1 MVLAAAITGGI
12 LLATQASGSNS
23 TLENSTTT
31 TDLTQVSDATNS
43 NSTML
48 ITGDAPGL
56 FCPGYGMGFGGH
68 GMGFGR
74 HGMGGFG
81 QIQVSDEYKTAVTTV
96 AENDTDVQQLLS
108 NGYNVTKVMPIIKT
122 TIDAQGNV
130 VTKATN
136 ATLAP
141 VKDTTGVAFVSV
153 DLQQSKVTQIVTYTR
168 TVIEK

>member
-12 LLATQASGSNS
+12 LLATQASGSTVGNS
-23 TLENSTTT
+23 TT

-43 NSTML
+43 NPAML

-56 FCPGYGMGFGGH
+56 FDPGYGMGFGGH

-108 NGYNVTKVMPIIKT
+108 IGYNVTKVMPIIKT

-136 ATLAP
+136 ATLVL
-141 VKDTTGVAFVSV
+141 VKDTTGMAFVSV
-153 DLQQSKVTQIVTYTR
+153 DLEQSKVTQIVTYTR